1 MSYVPRSLFRLLEDM
16 DSGNLMLPHI
26 QRAFVWDED
35 QMIRLFDSLMRDY
48 PIQTLLFW
56 KTKEQIRARRFMIAL
71 EWDRD
76 LSSLYDRARSA
87 EGVEKTFVLDGQQ
100 RLQSL
105 HTIFRGGIL
114 LDDGS
119 LAEAYFDT
127 TAGDVEVDGTDLR
140 YKLVFSSKALALPM
154 FRIRDLS
161 ERHAMTNALTLA
173 DDLND
178 DLESRLAEDADQRR
192 QRERRVRANLQ
203 QLDSILR
210 HDKYF
215 WIEELDGVAK
225 PYPYSRILDIF
236 VRVNSGGTKLT
247 QGDLMFAAM
256 KEGWEDIEERIE
268 QTVDLLNGTTL
279 AFDKTFPLKCL
290 LLAHGEGAEV
300 HPNKFLGTHGEALLK
315 RIEEHW
321 DRAEETFQQLR
332 DFIEQPLRVSSD
344 KLVRSYNAFAP
355 LFDFLFHNPKP
366 DEGTRV
372 RMAAYY
378 HKAQLFNW
386 FSRQTDAVLNSLHS
400 MLGKQMVGG
409 FPLDEIKQFFRASRG
424 EEVEV
429 QRAHLSENRIRS
441 MLLNIVYADRWG
453 TSPFGVAFKGNEP
466 HVDHIYP
473 QYMLRSKMG
482 MGSTEINDIGNLRLF
497 GATDNIRKRG
507 ELPDSYFG
515 RLKKQGVPID
525 KHLLVPRYASDP
537 QLLKFD
543 PDSFREFR
551 MARREEIWRSLKR
564 TVDPEVADHEAVV
577 GS

>member
-1 MSYVPRSLFRLLEDM
+1 M
-16 DSGNLMLPHI
+16 
-26 QRAFVWDED
+26 
-35 QMIRLFDSLMRDY
+35 
-48 PIQTLLFW
+48 T
-56 KTKEQIRARRFMIAL
+56 AL

-76 LSSLYDRARSA
+76 LSSLYDKARSA

-119 LAEAYFDT
+119 LAEAYFDV
-127 TAGDVEVDGTDLR
+127 TAGDAEVDGTDLH
-140 YKLVFSSKALALPM
+140 YKLVFSPKALALPM

-161 ERHAMTNALTLA
+161 ERYASTNALTLA

-178 DLESRLAEDADQRR
+178 ELERLLAEDGDQRR

-210 HDKYF
+210 HDKHF

-225 PYPYSRILDIF
+225 PYSYSRILDIF

-268 QTVDLLNGTTL
+268 QTVEFLNGRTL
-279 AFDKTFPLKCL
+279 GFDKTFPLKCL

-300 HPNKFLGTHGEALLK
+300 HPNKFLGERGETLLK
-315 RIEEHW
+315 QIEVHW
-321 DRAEETFQQLR
+321 DRAEETFKQLR
-332 DFIEQPLRVSSD
+332 DFIAQPLRVSSA
-344 KLVRSYNAFAP
+344 KLIRSYNAFAP

-366 DEGTRV
+366 DEGTRA

-386 FSRQTDAVLNSLHS
+386 FSRQTDTVLNSLHS
-400 MLGKQMVGG
+400 MVGKPTDQG
-409 FPLDEIKQFFRASRG
+409 FPLEEIKHFFRSSRG
-424 EEVEV
+424 EAVEL
-429 QRAHLSENRIRS
+429 QRSHLSENRIRLI
-441 MLLNIVYADRWG
+441 LLNIVYADRWG
-453 TSPFGVAFKGNEP
+453 TSPFDVASKGNEP

-473 QYMLRSKMG
+473 QYMLRSKLNL
-482 MGSTEINDIGNLRLF
+482 GSAEINDIGNLRLF
-497 GATDNIRKRG
+497 GASDNIRKRG
-507 ELPDSYFG
+507 ELPDSYFA
-515 RLKKQGVPID
+515 RLKTQGVPIE
-525 KHLLVPRYASDP
+525 KHLLVPRYAADP

-543 PDSFREFR
+543 SETFRAFCK
-551 MARREEIWRSLKR
+551 ARREEIWRSLKR
-564 TVDPEVADHEAVV
+564 TVDPEMAEGGMAVE
-577 GS
+577 S